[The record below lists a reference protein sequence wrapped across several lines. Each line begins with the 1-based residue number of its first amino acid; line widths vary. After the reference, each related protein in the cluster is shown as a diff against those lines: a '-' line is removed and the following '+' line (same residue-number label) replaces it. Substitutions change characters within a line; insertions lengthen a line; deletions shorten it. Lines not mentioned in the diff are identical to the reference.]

1 MSEEEYFQG
10 RSRTHLQVKQ
20 PDIDLGLEK
29 TFFLA
34 KTMDAITSEDL
45 RAAHSWGEVG
55 RCGGT
60 FHQSS
65 GVIGTLVGR
74 RRRGGRQV
82 AWIAKGCNLPTS
94 NPSPFASRLFCRI
107 IEIDFWVL

>member
-45 RAAHSWGEVG
+45 RAAHS
-55 RCGGT
+55 
-60 FHQSS
+60 
-65 GVIGTLVGR
+65 
-74 RRRGGRQV
+74 
-82 AWIAKGCNLPTS
+82 
-94 NPSPFASRLFCRI
+94 
-107 IEIDFWVL
+107 